1 MTYRPYRTRT
11 TYTRKPDSMTAD
23 EHNEFLAELAAKYPT
38 PIDQSKSEICPGAT
52 IASYGDCK
60 TIKEKTAFLRH
71 KLATDLVWAS
81 KGVVKIHDLQTESEK
96 SIGDTTDD
104 NGIGFSGFDA
114 RGMSYLATWI
124 TKATTKT
131 NPKWRKTFAT
141 AVDQPKSIRKLHK
154 IMPKYANQLRQI
166 ADGTLKA

>member
-1 MTYRPYRTRT
+1 MTT
-11 TYTRKPDSMTAD
+11 D
-23 EHNEFLAELAAKYPT
+23 EHNEFLAELAAKYPA
-38 PIDQSKSEICPGAT
+38 PEGIDK
-52 IASYGDCK
+52 YGDCK
-60 TIKEKTAFLRH
+60 TIVDKMAFLRH
-71 KLATDLVWAS
+71 KLATDIVWAS
-81 KGVVKIHDLQTESEK
+81 KGVVKIHDLQTETEK

-124 TKATTKT
+124 TKATTK
-131 NPKWRKTFAT
+131 PAKWRKTFAT

>member
-1 MTYRPYRTRT
+1 MPYSTRST
-11 TYTRKPDSMTAD
+11 FSRKPDSMTD
-23 EHNEFLAELAAKYPT
+23 NEHSDFLSELAAKYPAPT
-38 PIDQSKSEICPGAT
+38 AGIGSET

-60 TIKEKTAFLRH
+60 TKKDKMAFLRH

-81 KGVVKIHDLQTESEK
+81 RGCVKIHDLQTESEK

-104 NGIGFSGFDA
+104 NGVGFSGFDA
-114 RGMSYLATWI
+114 RGMSYLASWI
-124 TKATTKT
+124 TKAMNKPT
-131 NPKWRKTFAT
+131 KWRRTFAT
-141 AVDQPKSIRKLHK
+141 AIDQPKSIRKIHK